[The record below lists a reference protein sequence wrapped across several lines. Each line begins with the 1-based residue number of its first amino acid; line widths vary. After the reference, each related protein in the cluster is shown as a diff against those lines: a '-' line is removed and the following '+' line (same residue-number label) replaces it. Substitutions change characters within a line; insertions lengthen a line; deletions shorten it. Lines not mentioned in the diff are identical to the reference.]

1 MPKKENQM
9 SDKYKHQIVIV
20 GAGTAGVS
28 VAARLYNDYPDKE
41 WDIAVIDP
49 SEKHYYQPL
58 WTLVGAGVFDKEV
71 SERSQAEVLPNK
83 VNWIKQAVSSFQPE
97 KNSLVLDDDSIVD
110 YDILIVAAGIQVNWN
125 AIKGLPET
133 LGKNGVCSNYS
144 YKHVNKTW
152 EYMRTLKSG
161 KALFTQPAMPI
172 KCAGAPQKI
181 YYLAEDYFRKQG
193 LRHKVELDFN
203 LAGPRIFGVAKYRDA
218 LEKVLERKDLSPSYE
233 HNLIEIDGEKKI
245 AIFDH
250 KGEKIEKSFDMI
262 HVVPP
267 MSSPDFI
274 AKSSLA
280 NEAGWV
286 HVDKYTTQHVKYA
299 NVFSLGDC
307 SSLPTSRTGA
317 AIRKQA
323 PVTVKNIMAVI
334 EGKELKE
341 KYDGYASCPLVTG
354 YGTCILAEF
363 DYDGNPTESFP
374 FDQAQERF
382 SMYMLKAYGLP
393 KLYWHGMLKG
403 KA

>member
-1 MPKKENQM
+1 M
-9 SDKYKHQIVIV
+9 SNYKDKYQVVIV

-28 VAARLYNDYPDKE
+28 VAARLKGDFPDKE
-41 WDIAVIDP
+41 WDIAIIDP
-49 SEKHYYQPL
+49 STKHFYQPL
-58 WTLVGAGVFDKEV
+58 WTLVGAGVFPKEESAREQKDV
-71 SERSQAEVLPNK
+71 IPSGVE
-83 VNWIKQAVSSFQPE
+83 WIKQKVSTFEPE
-97 KNSLVLDDDSIVD
+97 ANSLTLDNGDKVS
-110 YDILIVAAGIQVNWN
+110 YDILVVGAGIQINWG
-125 AIKGLPET
+125 AIKGLPEAM
-133 LGKNGVCSNYS
+133 GKDGVCSNYS
-144 YKHVNKTW
+144 YDTVEKTW
-152 EYMRTLKSG
+152 EFLKTMKSG

-181 YYLAEDYFRKQG
+181 YYMAEDYFRKQG
-193 LRHKVELDFN
+193 IRDQVELDFN
-203 LAGPRIFGVAKYRDA
+203 LAGPGIFGVPKYKAA
-218 LEKVLERKDLSPSYE
+218 LEKVLERKDLKPSYE

-250 KGEKIEKSFDMI
+250 KGTRVEKEYDFI

-274 AKSSLA
+274 AKSPLA
-280 NEAGWV
+280 NEGGWV
-286 HVDKYTTQHVKYA
+286 DVDKYTTQHTKFK

-323 PVTVKNIMAVI
+323 PVTVQNIVSFLD
-334 EGKELKE
+334 GKSLIA

-354 YGTCILAEF
+354 YGTCIIAEF
-363 DYDGNPTESFP
+363 DYDGNPVESFP

-382 SMYMLKAYGLP
+382 SMYMLKVYGLP

>member
-1 MPKKENQM
+1 MK
-9 SDKYKHQIVIV
+9 KHQIVIV
-20 GAGTAGVS
+20 GGGTGGIS
-28 VAARLYNDYPDKE
+28 TAAHIIKDNPDKE
-41 WDIAVIDP
+41 WDIAIIDP

-58 WTLVGAGVFDKEV
+58 WTLVGAGIFPKEA
-71 SERSQAEVLPNK
+71 SERNEADYIPPGCT
-83 VNWIKQAVSSFQPE
+83 WIKEAVASFEPKDNKLTL
-97 KNSLVLDDDSIVD
+97 KNGEEVGYDYLV
-110 YDILIVAAGIQVNWN
+110 VAAGIQIDWN
-125 AIKGLPET
+125 KIKGLEET
-133 LGKNGVCSNYS
+133 LGKNGVCSNYRFDLVDS
-144 YKHVNKTW
+144 TW
-152 EYMRTLKSG
+152 ENLRNLNKG
-161 KALFTQPAMPI
+161 RAIFTQPPMPI

-181 YYLAEDYFRKQG
+181 LYLAEDYLRKKG
-193 LRHKVELDFN
+193 VRDNVELNFC

-218 LEKVLERKDLSPSYE
+218 LEKVLERKKLTPHYQ
-233 HNLIEIDGEKKI
+233 HNLIEVDGKNKVATFENLANGEKVTM
-245 AIFDH
+245 
-250 KGEKIEKSFDMI
+250 EYDML

-274 AKSSLA
+274 KQSPLA

-286 HVDKYTTQHVKYA
+286 DVDKYTCQHTKFH

-317 AIRKQA
+317 AIRKQV
-323 PVTVKNIMAVI
+323 PVLVKNLVSQIN
-334 EGKELKE
+334 GQELKG

-354 YGTCILAEF
+354 YGTCMLAEF
-363 DYDGNPTESFP
+363 DYDGNPAESFP

>member
-1 MPKKENQM
+1 MANK
-9 SDKYKHQIVIV
+9 SKYQILIV

-28 VAARLYNDYPDKE
+28 VAARLFQDYPE
-41 WDIAVIDP
+41 QNWDIAIVDP
-49 SEKHYYQPL
+49 SDKHYYQPL
-58 WTLVGAGVFDKEV
+58 WTLVGAGVFQKEA
-71 SERSQAEVLPNK
+71 SERNQKDVLPPK
-83 VNWIKQAVSSFQPE
+83 AEWIQ
-97 KNSLVLDDDSIVD
+97 DSICQFEPEENQVLLSD
-110 YDILIVAAGIQVNWN
+110 GSKIKYDCLVVAAGIQINWS

-144 YKHVNKTW
+144 FEHVHKTW
-152 EYMRTLKSG
+152 EYLKTLKTG
-161 KALFTQPAMPI
+161 RAIFTQPAMPI

-181 YYLAEDYFRKQG
+181 YYLAEDYLRKQG
-193 LRHKVELDFN
+193 LRDKIELDFC
-203 LAGPRIFGVAKYRDA
+203 LAGPRIFGVEKYRNA
-218 LEKVLERKDLSPSYE
+218 LEKVLERKNLHPSYE
-233 HNLIEIDGEKKI
+233 HNLIEIDGSNKR

-250 KGEKIEKSFDMI
+250 NGQRVEKEFEMI

-267 MSSPDFI
+267 MSAPDFI
-274 AKSSLA
+274 AKSPLA
-280 NEAGWV
+280 DEAGWV
-286 HVDKYTTQHVKYA
+286 DVDMYTTQHKKFS
-299 NVFSLGDC
+299 NIFSLGDC

-323 PVTVKNIMAVI
+323 PVTTKNIVSFFAQQ
-334 EGKELKE
+334 ELDA

-354 YGTCILAEF
+354 YGSCILAEF
-363 DYDGNPTESFP
+363 DYEGNPAESFP